1 MSVKNLYR
9 GLESKFR
16 KKNEYFF
23 YDKFVPYQKECDFD
37 YSLYSPCSFYAD
49 FSDPSNGSISAR
61 TGYYVFEG
69 VGQFN
74 SGNVDCTIPYAFFK
88 NINPSSGV
96 EYIAKTNTAY
106 FGPVRVS
113 VGWDGNCPGTYTGP
127 TQISVYDMPTQT
139 IGGIEYPQSGT
150 HTTLGKTYTIT
161 YTGDCP

>member
-23 YDKFVPYQKECDFD
+23 YDKFVPYQRECDFD
-37 YSLYSPCSFYAD
+37 YSLYSPCSFYLNIN
-49 FSDPSNGSISAR
+49 DPSNSTTIR

-69 VGQFN
+69 VGRFD
-74 SGNVDCTIPYAFFK
+74 SGNVDCTILYAFFK

-96 EYIAKTNTAY
+96 EYIAKTSTY
-106 FGPVRVS
+106 YGPVQVN

-127 TQISVYDMPTQT
+127 TFINVYNMPTQT